1 MAVRGLLLFPSIE
14 QLLKICS
21 LNTGTFNTRT
31 AGAAASP
38 QRPKAVILTA
48 SFDLR
53 YYAYMLGVAAIKV
66 SEKYSVHELSPQ
78 KAVVFEKKT
87 KTGHKFENC
96 SKIQVAAHNTHSK
109 NNKKCGYFQNI
120 VNRKLYSGLGLTAK
134 RPCALPVS
142 NLSV

>member
-53 YYAYMLGVAAIKV
+53 YYAYMLGVVAIKV
-66 SEKYSVHELSPQ
+66 SEKYSVHVTQSS
-78 KAVVFEKKT
+78 KSSCIRKKD
-87 KTGHKFENC
+87 
-96 SKIQVAAHNTHSK
+96 K
-109 NNKKCGYFQNI
+109 NWTQI
-120 VNRKLYSGLGLTAK
+120 
-134 RPCALPVS
+134 
-142 NLSV
+142 